1 MRPTERVAVADS
13 TPIKRVRVFGLN
25 VFSDDLDKIPL
36 TAPCSTV
43 ATISPNSY
51 GISTRDPEFRQAL
64 AEADYLV
71 LDGVYFA
78 LGSILLDG
86 RSIKPNQGPDVF
98 FFFMDKLN
106 ALHGRVFFLG
116 SSEDTLQKIRRRAAA
131 DYPQLSVGCYS
142 PPFKAQF
149 DDADNRVMLERIN
162 AFEPDVVFVG
172 MTAPKQ
178 EKWAHRHRDRLN
190 ARLII
195 SIGAVFDWYAGNE
208 KMVAPIWWKLRLGW
222 LVRTIRRPE
231 ILKRYPSIFIFF
243 WHLALALVG
252 IKRFQHGK

>member
-1 MRPTERVAVADS
+1 MNDV
-13 TPIKRVRVFGLN
+13 PIKCVEVFGFR

-36 TAPCSTV
+36 RQRCATV
-43 ATISPNSY
+43 STISPNSY
-51 GISTRDPEFRQAL
+51 GIATRDAEFRQAL
-64 AEADYLV
+64 AQADYLV

-78 LGSILLDG
+78 LGSLLLDG

-98 FFFMDKLN
+98 FFFMRKLN

-116 SSEDTLQKIRRRAAA
+116 SSEDTLAKIRRRAAV

-142 PPFKAQF
+142 PPFKPQF
-149 DDADNRVMLERIN
+149 DDADNRLMLERIN
-162 AFEPDVVFVG
+162 AFEAGVVFVG

-178 EKWAHRHRDRLN
+178 EKWAHRHRDQLN
-190 ARLII
+190 ARLVI

-231 ILKRYPSIFIFF
+231 ILRRYPSIFIFF
-243 WHLALALVG
+243 WHLSLALVG